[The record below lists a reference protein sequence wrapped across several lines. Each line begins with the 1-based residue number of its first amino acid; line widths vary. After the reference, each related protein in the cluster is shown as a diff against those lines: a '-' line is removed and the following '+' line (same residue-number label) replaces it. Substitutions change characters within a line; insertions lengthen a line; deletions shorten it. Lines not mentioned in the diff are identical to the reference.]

1 MGGKREHIE
10 PHEGDKRYVRR
21 DESGQFS
28 ETDDAG
34 RSLSRDRDLEARRT
48 SESGEGDRGDR
59 TQRGD
64 SSGTTTSGKRGSS
77 PSGSM
82 RGAAGRR
89 NKGDT
94 GMRGSNEGGNR

>member
-28 ETDDAG
+28 ETDDLN
-34 RSLSRDRDLEARRT
+34 RSLSSDNDRDAMRT
-48 SESGEGDRGDR
+48 SEPG
-59 TQRGD
+59 QGD
-64 SSGTTTSGKRGSS
+64 S
-77 PSGSM
+77 
-82 RGAAGRR
+82 AAGRR